1 MNFSYCLV
9 LLLLIPLSSFSQE
22 LKGNIVD
29 ETKQPV
35 THANVQLLNIET
47 GKTIDFTKT
56 DSGGKFIFKLEDL
69 SFPVKIKI
77 THFLYENEEIQL
89 QSYSSNEITILLKT
103 RTTELKEVVIENK
116 TADVLEKNDTLKYN
130 LKNLLVGSETK
141 LKDIIGKL
149 PGLSIDKNKIKFNG
163 TVVDNILIDGDEF
176 FKENHQL
183 ATENLTAEMIEKI
196 EMLKNYQDLSSIEG
210 FENSGQTALNIGLK
224 KSFRDIFKGNLE
236 LEGGIKE
243 RYKIHNNL
251 YNFGSKNKFNLISDA
266 NNLNEN
272 VFSPFDYLELKKVT
286 GKNLLKDKQVLGIET
301 ATENDIPP
309 FIFAQDNINSI
320 STKNLTFN
328 FARKPN
334 KNKRIEFISI
344 LNQTNIIENNNSLQT
359 FLDGNSSAILDQ
371 YSSYGKSIFSTN
383 LFKFENKISSKSY
396 LQTNLYLF
404 TSLDTQNQDLN
415 NMIID
420 NQDNTLFQNKLNF
433 KSLKSGFNALYKT
446 KITEKI
452 LFEGVIFND
461 YKINKT
467 NKDFNSN
474 KDFIGFDFDNNQII
488 QLTNFETLSLGLKT
502 KATLKLD
509 KSAFDFKFISTL
521 DNETL
526 SNTSNISQL
535 YKFDDIFTLTT
546 NNLSLIYT
554 SDNTKKL
561 KYTLGFEFSN
571 NNHSQKNI
579 FRNTINSWLPSI
591 NLSYKISNKLSSFL
605 GYSIKQSNPSI
616 YNLISGNLIEN
627 QRTVWKGSDLVSEQ
641 MLSDNFN
648 AGLFYIDIPKNLFSN
663 FNITYLDSRKQISNN
678 FINNNLITQQ
688 FYQYVKFGNS
698 TNINTFLSKKFKNLP
713 LGLNFSSNHSLTN
726 RKVLSGDIANDNE
739 FYQNSIDFSLKSY
752 FKNKINFDLGIQYLS
767 NFSKLQTQ
775 FDISKTQ
782 LITTSPFINLDGT
795 LFSKKVNWKIKSTYH
810 VFNSSFNTSNNIMD
824 LGFKVNYI
832 ANKKLSL
839 YLNANNI
846 LNIRENNTKN
856 NFYQNEF
863 MTQEMIMNTLS
874 GFINFGFS
882 LSF

>member
-420 NQDNTLFQNKLNF
+420 NQDNTLFQNKF
-433 KSLKSGFNALYKT
+433 
-446 KITEKI
+446 
-452 LFEGVIFND
+452 
-461 YKINKT
+461 
-467 NKDFNSN
+467 
-474 KDFIGFDFDNNQII
+474 
-488 QLTNFETLSLGLKT
+488 
-502 KATLKLD
+502 
-509 KSAFDFKFISTL
+509 
-521 DNETL
+521 
-526 SNTSNISQL
+526 
-535 YKFDDIFTLTT
+535 
-546 NNLSLIYT
+546 
-554 SDNTKKL
+554 
-561 KYTLGFEFSN
+561 
-571 NNHSQKNI
+571 
-579 FRNTINSWLPSI
+579 
-591 NLSYKISNKLSSFL
+591 
-605 GYSIKQSNPSI
+605 
-616 YNLISGNLIEN
+616 
-627 QRTVWKGSDLVSEQ
+627 
-641 MLSDNFN
+641 
-648 AGLFYIDIPKNLFSN
+648 GLF
-663 FNITYLDSRKQISNN
+663 
-678 FINNNLITQQ
+678 
-688 FYQYVKFGNS
+688 VK
-698 TNINTFLSKKFKNLP
+698 KR
-713 LGLNFSSNHSLTN
+713 SL
-726 RKVLSGDIANDNE
+726 
-739 FYQNSIDFSLKSY
+739 
-752 FKNKINFDLGIQYLS
+752 
-767 NFSKLQTQ
+767 
-775 FDISKTQ
+775 
-782 LITTSPFINLDGT
+782 
-795 LFSKKVNWKIKSTYH
+795 
-810 VFNSSFNTSNNIMD
+810 
-824 LGFKVNYI
+824 
-832 ANKKLSL
+832 
-839 YLNANNI
+839 
-846 LNIRENNTKN
+846 
-856 NFYQNEF
+856 
-863 MTQEMIMNTLS
+863 
-874 GFINFGFS
+874 
-882 LSF
+882 